1 MAVTKQGPSDLQWRD
16 KYLALNEKYDKLKLQ
31 VGSRNEQLRRGLV
44 LVSLLAEGQS
54 DPIDKTLADLRES
67 MRGSTS
73 DLNKTMNLLNGQI
86 KEYDLSQAEHS
97 AALAEKISLMAEKL
111 CHCQIPKKL
120 VNEVRSLRKAAPDAL
135 NDWQGYSRQLEGWAG
150 VLSTLAALDE
160 TSGDSA
166 KGPWWK
172 KVFAKDRTPEET
184 SENIVAPESGN
195 DVISTNEEPAE
206 PGFSTI
212 AREVA
217 GALNG
222 LISRLVV
229 PERLHQRSN
238 ELQKRLDDGLHWY
251 EFVSVLEDTSQ
262 FLLDCL
268 GSGQEEFERFL
279 HSLDQR
285 LQAIQTMVSDAN
297 SGQAD
302 REDARTS
309 LETMVRDQ
317 IDDIRGVVNGLG
329 DLGELGSSV
338 REHLTTI
345 VRAMEHYQEVESQ
358 REARLAEQLEVLQ
371 NRLSEMEAEAS
382 QARQIIEDQKKRAT
396 LDHLTGLPNRA
407 AYEVQLGEELMKRS
421 RGGRSLSFIICD
433 VDHFK
438 HINDNYGHIAGDKVL
453 QLIASTLR
461 KNLRDTDF
469 IARYGGEEFVI
480 LLPGTPADAA
490 AGVAEKLRAS
500 IEACPFNFRGER
512 VSITMS
518 FGISEFRALESTE
531 MVFERADKA
540 LYKAKKSGRNRAVIA

>member
-531 MVFERADKA
+531 TVFERADKA

>member
-16 KYLALNEKYDKLKLQ
+16 KYLTLNEKYDKLKLQ
-31 VGSRNEQLRRGLV
+31 VGTRNEQLRRGLV

-54 DPIDKTLADLRES
+54 APLDNTLADLRES

-73 DLNKTMNLLNGQI
+73 DLNKTMNKLNGQI

-97 AALAEKISLMAEKL
+97 AALAEKITQMAEKL

-120 VNEVRSLRKAAPDAL
+120 VSEVRALRKAAPDAL
-135 NDWQGYSRQLEGWAG
+135 NDWQGYSHQLEGWAG
-150 VLSTLAALDE
+150 VLATLVTLDE

-172 KVFAKDRTPEET
+172 KVFSKEKPSPGAVEET
-184 SENIVAPESGN
+184 ESQSGSDDVADN
-195 DVISTNEEPAE
+195 DEPAE

-217 GALNG
+217 SALNG

-229 PERLHQRSN
+229 PERLHQRSD

-338 REHLTTI
+338 RDHLTTI

-480 LLPGTPADAA
+480 LLPGTQTDGA

-531 MVFERADKA
+531 MVFDRADKA
-540 LYKAKKSGRNRAVIA
+540 LYEAKKSGRNRAVVA